1 MRPLPLTAA
10 ATVTREWAE
19 GFPKLVRT
27 SLYGLRR
34 GLLVA
39 AILSRQSPCER
50 LNTLGSDLGD
60 QHAKVQA
67 MIVFAAAGLLVGIF
81 LWFVAVASEVTTPGT
96 STINLGLLSQ
106 REMLVIAGG
115 FLITC
120 GIILGA
126 VDMLDKRL
134 RDIARLLRTS
144 EMPKVPTNTLLPAEL
159 AVGSDR
165 ETALD
170 RLANSGYR
178 VAPLPTQE
186 GARLP

>member
-1 MRPLPLTAA
+1 MIYFTALA
-10 ATVTREWAE
+10 
-19 GFPKLVRT
+19 
-27 SLYGLRR
+27 
-34 GLLVA
+34 LL
-39 AILSRQSPCER
+39 C
-50 LNTLGSDLGD
+50 
-60 QHAKVQA
+60 
-67 MIVFAAAGLLVGIF
+67 GIGM
-81 LWFVAVASEVTTPGT
+81 WFVAVVSDVATPGS
-96 STINLGLLSQ
+96 STINLGLLSY

-134 RDIARLLRTS
+134 RDIARLLS
-144 EMPKVPTNTLLPAEL
+144 EMSKAPTNTLLPAKL

-170 RLANSGYR
+170 RLANSGYQ